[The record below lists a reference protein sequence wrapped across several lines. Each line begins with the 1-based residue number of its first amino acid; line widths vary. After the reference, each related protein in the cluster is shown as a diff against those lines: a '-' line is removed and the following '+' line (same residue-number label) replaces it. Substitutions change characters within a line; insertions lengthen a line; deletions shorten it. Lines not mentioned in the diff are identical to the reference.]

1 MDTHDEILTIT
12 ELAEW
17 LKIAEKTLY
26 SHAQKGIVPGFKVG
40 SAWRFRRRDIEI
52 WVEEQRRLTDESTG
66 KQHPTPGSRQLVGGQ
81 R

>member
-1 MDTHDEILTIT
+1 MDKHDEILTIT

-26 SHAQKGIVPGFKVG
+26 SHAQKGIIPGFKVG
-40 SAWRFRRRDIEI
+40 SAWRFRRRDIDI
-52 WVEEQRRLTDESTG
+52 WVEEQRRLADESSG
-66 KQHPTPGSRQLVGGQ
+66 KHHPTPEARQPVGGQ